1 MTKDNFQKQIS
12 QIAVI
17 DQPLIQD
24 LIALLWSEEA
34 YQAEFPSEFY
44 FHQKNQSLSDL
55 IEWSKKIE
63 IDTDFS
69 EHNKL
74 PLGKYAESLL
84 IIYFKNCKKFE
95 LLANNL
101 QLIKENKTLGEIDF
115 LLKNLRSEEYIH
127 LEFALKYYLKVQ
139 WKGQLVF
146 LGPNV
151 NNQLEKKKEK
161 LLGQQSRLL
170 NRHQSLLDANFQK
183 INFQPKI
190 WMKGVRFYPFNK
202 KEEYSHTKAWWL
214 NYENID
220 KLINKNIYF
229 EAVPL
234 KKDWIFPYFKEKEV
248 DFNSL
253 KTKAEHYFQQKK
265 NALMVVRKENNKVI
279 DRGFIMRK
287 KWPN

>member
-115 LLKNLRSEEYIH
+115 LLKNTSIL
-127 LEFALKYYLKVQ
+127 
-139 WKGQLVF
+139 
-146 LGPNV
+146 N
-151 NNQLEKKKEK
+151 
-161 LLGQQSRLL
+161 LL
-170 NRHQSLLDANFQK
+170 
-183 INFQPKI
+183 
-190 WMKGVRFYPFNK
+190 
-202 KEEYSHTKAWWL
+202 
-214 NYENID
+214 
-220 KLINKNIYF
+220 
-229 EAVPL
+229 
-234 KKDWIFPYFKEKEV
+234 
-248 DFNSL
+248 
-253 KTKAEHYFQQKK
+253 
-265 NALMVVRKENNKVI
+265 
-279 DRGFIMRK
+279 
-287 KWPN
+287 